1 MTSLILRKIS
11 ISEED
16 WFVLKDICKILEIT
30 NSTEVS
36 RVVNASD
43 KTKIMVDSIS
53 GAQNTLVVN
62 ITGLKKILTYTRSI
76 YVSKVINTIKEQYN
90 LDINLD
96 VIFSCMEASTLSIIK
111 ESFKHLKSY
120 TQYQVDKYRIDLYFT
135 EHRIAIECDENNHKD
150 YKNDPERQKYIEEK
164 LNCTFIRY
172 NPSVR
177 FFNVGVVINQIIH
190 CIEFRKERKC
200 LYIASITESDKIY
213 YHIVST
219 VDIFDSIK
227 RYKKTIPMYKVE
239 FLVYLE
245 DNEHLEINL
254 NMKFRLNIIDGYIF
268 EVPLERLISAS
279 KFFIKH
285 LNLDISY
292 VENLSIFNNF

>member
-1 MTSLILRKIS
+1 MTSLVLRKIS

-111 ESFKHLKSY
+111 ESFKK
-120 TQYQVDKYRIDLYFT
+120 LY
-135 EHRIAIECDENNHKD
+135 
-150 YKNDPERQKYIEEK
+150 
-164 LNCTFIRY
+164 
-172 NPSVR
+172 
-177 FFNVGVVINQIIH
+177 
-190 CIEFRKERKC
+190 
-200 LYIASITESDKIY
+200 SIS
-213 YHIVST
+213 S
-219 VDIFDSIK
+219 
-227 RYKKTIPMYKVE
+227 R
-239 FLVYLE
+239 
-245 DNEHLEINL
+245 
-254 NMKFRLNIIDGYIF
+254 
-268 EVPLERLISAS
+268 
-279 KFFIKH
+279 
-285 LNLDISY
+285 
-292 VENLSIFNNF
+292 